1 MVRRRRRLYGRLSG
15 SQQAV
20 SLELTWGAG
29 GYRVGKCPRRLEAP
43 KDLCSTLQ
51 RVRCNV
57 PLMSCTKLDELF
69 RLYLLALLIEM
80 QGAEG
85 KEVPIPST
93 IAVKECNANEHRSY
107 VKTLGNLTSAS
118 YGLAKDLLR

>member
-1 MVRRRRRLYGRLSG
+1 
-15 SQQAV
+15 
-20 SLELTWGAG
+20 
-29 GYRVGKCPRRLEAP
+29 
-43 KDLCSTLQ
+43 
-51 RVRCNV
+51 
-57 PLMSCTKLDELF
+57 MSCTKLDELF

-93 IAVKECNANEHRSY
+93 IAVKECNANEHRNY
-107 VKTLGNLTSAS
+107 VKMLGNLTSAS

>member
-1 MVRRRRRLYGRLSG
+1 M
-15 SQQAV
+15 
-20 SLELTWGAG
+20 
-29 GYRVGKCPRRLEAP
+29 
-43 KDLCSTLQ
+43 
-51 RVRCNV
+51 

-85 KEVPIPST
+85 KEVPIPRT
-93 IAVKECNANEHRSY
+93 IVVKECNANEHRSY

-118 YGLAKDLLR
+118 YGLAKDLLQ

>member
-1 MVRRRRRLYGRLSG
+1 M
-15 SQQAV
+15 
-20 SLELTWGAG
+20 
-29 GYRVGKCPRRLEAP
+29 
-43 KDLCSTLQ
+43 CSTLQ

-107 VKTLGNLTSAS
+107 VKTLGYLTSAS